1 MAGIGRPPLD
11 PVKRAAWE
19 IKRAE
24 RAANKSGKV
33 GTTTVVVKSIV
44 PVVKE
49 TKEDMVKNT
58 SERFDALTQVTRAAC
73 MGGVRSVVVTG
84 AGGVGKS
91 YQIENI
97 VSAAE
102 DEYGIHAEIIHGV
115 LTPIS
120 LYKLLYS
127 NRTENDVI
135 VLDDADGIFFDEKA
149 LTILKAAL
157 DTNKVRNVSWMS
169 ESNALKTDEGE
180 TIPKKF
186 EYCGTMIFITNLPL
200 HLMAQGNHKNA
211 NHLAALMT
219 RALYIDLKL
228 QTSNQIVAWIE
239 FLVKKAN
246 ILVAEHGL
254 SKDQQTEVVA
264 YLNDNVDHLRDVSIR
279 TAIQIAGM
287 MKTNETGWKN
297 LAKVILW
304 K

>member
-11 PVKRAAWE
+11 PAKRAIWE
-19 IKRAE
+19 AKRAE
-24 RAANKSGKV
+24 RAANKSVKV
-33 GTTTVVVKSIV
+33 GTTAVVKTVV

-58 SERFDALTQVTRAAC
+58 AERFDALSQVTRAAC

-91 YQIENI
+91 YTIENI
-97 VSAAE
+97 VTAAM
-102 DEYGIHAEIIHGV
+102 DEYGINAEIIHGV

-157 DTNKVRNVSWMS
+157 DTNKIRKVSWMS
-169 ESNALKTDEGE
+169 ESNALNVDGE
-180 TIPKKF
+180 QIPKTF
-186 EYCGTMIFITNLPL
+186 EYCGTMIFVTNLPL
-200 HLMAQGNHKNA
+200 HLMAAGNHKNA

-254 SKDQQTEVVA
+254 TKEQQTEVVA
-264 YLNDNVDHLRDVSIR
+264 YLNDNVEHLRDVSIR

-287 MKTNETGWKN
+287 MKTNETGWKQ